1 MTRRQCATEAR
12 SGRAVGSFRQENE
25 LPPRNAIYA
34 MLDATMRGASS
45 GVALAR
51 SLAAISGNSAR

>member
-1 MTRRQCATEAR
+1 MCDR
-12 SGRAVGSFRQENE
+12 SEKRPGCRFWFRQENE